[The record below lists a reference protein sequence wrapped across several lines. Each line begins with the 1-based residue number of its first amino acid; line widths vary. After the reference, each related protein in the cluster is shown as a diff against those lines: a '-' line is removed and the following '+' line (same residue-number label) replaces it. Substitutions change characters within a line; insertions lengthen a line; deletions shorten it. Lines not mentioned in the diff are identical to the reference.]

1 MKKYTSKI
9 EIEVSVV
16 SEQEPGLCYAS
27 VCELSKPRLRCSHP
41 AERHPP
47 CGAVP
52 HVRGEEWIEVKGVK
66 ALAARFY
73 STAAS
78 FGLSFWWVVCYA

>member
-1 MKKYTSKI
+1 
-9 EIEVSVV
+9 
-16 SEQEPGLCYAS
+16 
-27 VCELSKPRLRCSHP
+27 
-41 AERHPP
+41 
-47 CGAVP
+47 
-52 HVRGEEWIEVKGVK
+52 VK